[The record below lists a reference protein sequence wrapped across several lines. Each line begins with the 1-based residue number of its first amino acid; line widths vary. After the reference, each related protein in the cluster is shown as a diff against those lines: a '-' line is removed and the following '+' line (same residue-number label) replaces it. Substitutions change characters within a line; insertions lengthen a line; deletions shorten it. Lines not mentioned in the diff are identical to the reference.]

1 MYFNP
6 LQMSVTDKAFRDAE
20 KIAGRYF
27 HLEPEK
33 MKQHRYDV
41 KTLAYLEDHEVRDGA
56 FAHLCKY
63 NYSKD
68 EGNGG
73 GSGDFHFYRI
83 CLQDNRILG
92 AVERG
97 HSFIKLIPLMMY
109 IATHELVHI
118 VRFDSGE
125 AAFDAQPEEKER
137 EEENVHAITRDILR
151 STMYPELD
159 MVLECFSNRYK
170 LGDYCCN

>member
-6 LQMSVTDKAFRDAE
+6 LQMSVAGRAFQDAE
-20 KIAGRYF
+20 KIACRYF
-27 HLEPEK
+27 RMTPET

-41 KTLAYLEDHEVRDGA
+41 KTLAYLENHEVKDGA

-63 NYSKD
+63 NYKKEEKKNEVED
-68 EGNGG
+68 L
-73 GSGDFHFYRI
+73 HFYRI
-83 CLQDNRILG
+83 CLQDNQILS

-97 HSFIKLIPLMMY
+97 NSFVKLIPLMLY

-125 AAFDAQPEEKER
+125 AAFDADHEDKER
-137 EEENVHAITRDILR
+137 EEESVHTITRDILC
-151 STMYPELD
+151 SSIYPDLNIVLD
-159 MVLECFSNRYK
+159 CFSKRYK
-170 LGDYCCN
+170 IGDYCN